1 MQLLGVRSS
10 EDGDTLGLGL
20 IPAEVDRFSPCEI
33 GINKIPHIGFDLVC
47 SQPDSR
53 LFKGLK
59 NPADFYFVHSYRM
72 LPLNL
77 EGKIAVCNYG
87 INFLAAYEEQN
98 IYATQ
103 FHPEK
108 SQTNGLALLKNFLS
122 L

>member
-1 MQLLGVRSS
+1 
-10 EDGDTLGLGL
+10 
-20 IPAEVDRFSPCEI
+20 
-33 GINKIPHIGFDLVC
+33 
-47 SQPDSR
+47 
-53 LFKGLK
+53 
-59 NPADFYFVHSYRM
+59 M